1 MTAPMQAVPISNLM
15 AIAVVRKLLLE
26 LGAVEDPDGPFFF
39 GEPLEVWIVRA
50 RPELAGLS
58 PAQTLGR
65 PGGEDRVRSLIRQL
79 LV

>member
-1 MTAPMQAVPISNLM
+1 MQAVPISSLM

-26 LGAVEDPDGPFFF
+26 LGAAERPDGTHFL

-58 PAQTLGR
+58 PAQTLAR
-65 PGGEDRVRSLIRQL
+65 QGGEDRVRSLIRQL